1 MTFKIIPRLSPF
13 LLVAILLLPASELA
27 LAQSSAQGSVEAPAI
42 RDVIAGQLD
51 AFGRSDGPGAF
62 AFASPTIRTKF
73 QTPEIFMDMVRRHYA
88 PVYRPSEISFQGLH
102 ASPRGPV
109 QEVLLVGPDG
119 PSGHRALFHA
129 AAAGR
134 QLEDQRR
141 AIGQGARPGLLN
153 VNGLWPGRA
162 DPRLAPAL
170 QDP

>member
-73 QTPEIFMDMVRRHYA
+73 QTPEIFMNMVRRHYA

-109 QEVLLVGPDG
+109 QEVLLVGPEGQVVIARYFMQQQPDASWKING
-119 PSGHRALFHA
+119 V
-129 AAAGR
+129 
-134 QLEDQRR
+134 QLVKAPDQ
-141 AIGQGARPGLLN
+141 
-153 VNGLWPGRA
+153 VS
-162 DPRLAPAL
+162 
-170 QDP
+170 

>member
-1 MTFKIIPRLSPF
+1 MTFKIIPRLLPF

-51 AFGRSDGPGAF
+51 AFGRGDGPGAF

-109 QEVLLVGPDG
+109 QEVLLVGPEGQVVIARYFMQQQPDASWKING
-119 PSGHRALFHA
+119 V
-129 AAAGR
+129 
-134 QLEDQRR
+134 QLVKAPDQ
-141 AIGQGARPGLLN
+141 
-153 VNGLWPGRA
+153 VS
-162 DPRLAPAL
+162 
-170 QDP
+170 